1 MYTHRIHKNLM
12 VNEITVNTSVPLKI
26 KLHQNCRYGITGIIG
41 IIKET
46 EIENLS
52 RQSACIVWTKVL
64 DTNDIEKSSQMQGF
78 RYLVIMTTNLTTENP
93 KGAYIKYVVGGRG
106 TGGGFYNFFRKFFIA
121 QETIDLHISWPSN
134 FFQKIFHGPSHQFS
148 CLRLTCSSISG

>member
-12 VNEITVNTSVPLKI
+12 VHEITVNTSVPLKI
-26 KLHQNCRYGITGIIG
+26 KLHQNCRYGIIGIIG

-52 RQSACIVWTKVL
+52 RQSAFIVWTKVL
-64 DTNDIEKSSQMQGF
+64 DTIDIEKSPQMQSF

-93 KGAYIKYVVGGRG
+93 KGAYIKYVGGRRG
-106 TGGGFYNFFRKFFIA
+106 GGGGFYKFFGKFFVA
-121 QETIDLHISWPSN
+121 QDTVDLHISWPSN
-134 FFQKIFHGPSHQFS
+134 FFQKTFHDPSHQFC